1 MNVNTIDTCINKYGR
16 SVYITDE
23 GWNSK
28 IYNAFVQPLRY
39 KNKMYLSGS
48 FNELG
53 HYGEGYYLY
62 IGPAK
67 ENFDNLS
74 KRALLHTADG
84 KSYKIERY
92 EKIFL
97 KEKPLY
103 IWAVIKRRE

>member
-16 SVYITDE
+16 SIYITDD

-84 KSYKIERY
+84 MSYKIERY

-97 KEKPLY
+97 KEIYWGKNY
-103 IWAVIKRRE
+103 WRNGK